1 MLIVKQEKENVMQCF
16 VENIYSFKVYLLSIP
31 VAGTVMGIKIR
42 EYETI
47 PSFNMFI
54 GSWETEIQTHSYNK
68 VR

>member
-54 GSWETEIQTHSYNK
+54 GS
-68 VR
+68 